1 MVAAGAYLR
10 AYRERLGL
18 SQEDVAKALG
28 KSQAKV
34 VTEWEAGKRATALDV
49 WNLWVEML
57 GANPAT
63 AQRLVIYGQTRE
75 EGRQAAYFTYADAQ
89 AQFGPFKAEFA
100 NTLRTY
106 DPDKQCVVGMRY
118 WDAQG
123 VKQSYLRVVGSAS
136 DITTIQ

>member
-18 SQEDVAKALG
+18 SQDDVAKALG

-75 EGRQAAYFTYADAQ
+75 EGRQAAESEFSEAVRRATRQERDALI
-89 AQFGPFKAEFA
+89 
-100 NTLRTY
+100 LRIKEHL
-106 DPDKQCVVGMRY
+106 DL
-118 WDAQG
+118 
-123 VKQSYLRVVGSAS
+123 LRSEGGFPP
-136 DITTIQ
+136 T

>member
-63 AQRLVIYGQTRE
+63 AQ
-75 EGRQAAYFTYADAQ
+75 
-89 AQFGPFKAEFA
+89 
-100 NTLRTY
+100 
-106 DPDKQCVVGMRY
+106 VGMSWSRSIKTR
-118 WDAQG
+118 QHL
-123 VKQSYLRVVGSAS
+123 KRLIRQSLPIS
-136 DITTIQ
+136 